1 MALADLWLVIA
12 LLAVAAPL
20 AAALAARRTKIGN
33 KPQREVETQEPKTK
47 KTPRRDKQG
56 RLPSPRPAVD
66 KRKGGPNWA

>member
-1 MALADLWLVIA
+1 MALADLWLIIA

-20 AAALAARRTKIGN
+20 AAALAAPRTKIGN
-33 KPQREVETQEPKTK
+33 KLQREVETQEPKTE

-56 RLPSPRPAVD
+56 HRLGRRPAVD